1 MTRSS
6 MTMVICSLADDDRAL
21 KYDMKNTKQVTFKFN
36 KKTDADILEKFA
48 SVDNVQGYVKMLI
61 RNDISQKTE

>member
-1 MTRSS
+1 MITD
-6 MTMVICSLADDDRAL
+6 AQRAAQA
-21 KYDMKNTKQVTFKFN
+21 KYDLKNTKQVTFKFN